1 MPQNF
6 CEDDDSG
13 ELVNRTHFDYMMLF
27 KALDPIKVSTK
38 EFLEGKMTPEEA
50 YKKIKLQYST
60 YRCKLKKDIDDSRS
74 NKDTLKDIFHITIIA
89 VSATYSIYVV
99 YQIFKVLTG
108 SCRRVNK
115 YSLPLLYSI
124 MSLVLFN
131 PLYSLITVTFDILKY
146 RAFQQIEKSKLDNL
160 NTIESAIESSLNC
173 ESSANF
179 TQDIVCNY
187 YKHFDKDNL
196 CESSADINANEM
208 MTDFITNK
216 MEKLDNVNQ
225 FFNNQKKFMLK
236 IHNPYVEI
244 KKGDK
249 IDPIIQFL
257 LGSDI
262 EKVVRDNLNTSEV
275 DHIFSE
281 NSQQIRNK
289 IQDNLKLIEV
299 SKYNDIGVVV
309 SYQDYFLDEL
319 NNDIKSLTMYVLI
332 FLEKSDYNRDLYFK
346 RNNLLKNYKT
356 DNNYLF
362 YCTGGTS
369 FLPLEIDVDIILT
382 NNENL
387 EDVILEKMFN
397 IQTKLRRLNKL
408 WLPEY
413 EYLRKILYEP
423 VPVVYQN
430 MNDKKHVVFKT
441 DLKVQRAMY
450 RTTSSDE
457 LRFMLKDIIAIV
469 LENTHLINFDHTD
482 MQKIDHGITPRCNI
496 NNSYE
501 VTDHGAYRIKII
513 DKYNIEDLYPLD
525 YRIKDTVLIPK
536 VKNFVKSLRKDP
548 LPNHFKTQFK
558 VETTIVKN
566 IIINEL
572 NTYMN
577 NHTKI
582 VDYIK
587 FYITDNNVFTE
598 TQQNESIT
606 FLSNCN
612 KLITF
617 AHKQHEQET
626 KNSELYFNTNKTVEY
641 PEKYISFEEFELKL
655 NNIEKYQ
662 YSEYLNTIESV
673 KHDVSYFIEKLDNM
687 NDKLESKIQMTEF
700 YNKYIIIYV
709 IASFIYLLNVSIDT
723 YFNINELDEIQQ
735 NLCSFVKGDSETE
748 EKVNSKA
755 GVPNGI
761 ERADPTPNNGQNT
774 PNNEPIEQAKP
785 ENTPN
790 IVRNLQN
797 GTAVVQNAAAKVKET
812 ALSAAEKWKK
822 TAKAKEVKGA
832 LSNKL
837 SAATAV
843 KGATALSAAES
854 VKAATATVKDTA
866 ATTAK
871 SVLPKLQN
879 VRKIIEKKTPNKKMK

>member
-332 FLEKSDYNRDLYFK
+332 FLEQSDYNRDLYFK

-369 FLPLEIDVDIILT
+369 FLPGEINFDDIILT

-430 MNDKKHVVFKT
+430 INDKKHVVFKT

-469 LENTHLINFDHTD
+469 LENTHLINFDHKD
-482 MQKIDHGITPRCNI
+482 MQNIDSDITPRCNL
-496 NNSYE
+496 STPRSDGDQDQY
-501 VTDHGAYRIKII
+501 AYRIKII
-513 DKYNIEDLYPLD
+513 DTYNIEDLYPLD

-673 KHDVSYFIEKLDNM
+673 KHDVSYFIEKLDDM

-723 YFNINELDEIQQ
+723 YFNINELDELQQ
-735 NLCSFVKGDSETE
+735 NLCSFVGDSETE

-755 GVPNGI
+755 GVPNGK
-761 ERADPTPNNGQNT
+761 ERADPTPPHNGQKT
-774 PNNEPIEQAKP
+774 PENKPNIEQATP
-785 ENTPN
+785 ENKTN
-790 IVRNLQN
+790 VQN
-797 GTAVVQNAAAKVKET
+797 GTDLVQKTVQNTAAKVV
-812 ALSAAEKWKK
+812 LSAAESVAKGAKVLKNAKAVLSAANFGPAAENAAK
-822 TAKAKEVKGA
+822 TAKAVLSAAPA
-832 LSNKL
+832 LKK
-837 SAATAV
+837 AATAV
-843 KGATALSAAES
+843 KG
-854 VKAATATVKDTA
+854 VQQWKKAAA
-866 ATTAK
+866 
-871 SVLPKLQN
+871 L
-879 VRKIIEKKTPNKKMK
+879 KK